1 MPNPKPQLSLSPIQ
15 WQLLTQLPNR
25 RQMLKLNQRLIPGMV
40 MDMDTVDMVDMDME
54 DMAMDMVV
62 ADMGVMVTT
71 MVRDQ
76 LMQSPRLEPIH
87 GTVMVAMEAMVA
99 MEVMEAMEV
108 MDTEVMVVDT
118 EVMVI
123 IMERGQLMPNLKQ
136 KPIHGTVMVDME
148 GMDMVVMDM
157 VAMEVMEDMGVM
169 VIILARGLPMPNL
182 KHGVHMVAMEATVAM
197 EAMDTM
203 DKGECYDHHYI
214 NHHCPT

>member
-87 GTVMVAMEAMVA
+87 GTVMVAMGAMVA

-136 KPIHGTVMVDME
+136 KLIHGTVMVDME
-148 GMDMVVMDM
+148 AMVDMVDTVVMAMVAM
-157 VAMEVMEDMGVM
+157 VAMEVM
-169 VIILARGLPMPNL
+169 
-182 KHGVHMVAMEATVAM
+182 
-197 EAMDTM
+197 DTM
-203 DKGECYDHHYI
+203 DRGECYDHQYI
-214 NHHCPT
+214 YHHCPPELSLSSFK